1 MPACGRPTG
10 RDRSIADA
18 RPSSSSSSSSCGSD
32 GSGDSGDSG
41 GRSTT
46 ETNDTIAA
54 PAYADPEYATLLVQR
69 LLKRRLEDEL
79 PLEMLPAARHDA
91 LTPLFATDE
100 TPEQEAVMFS
110 EMLGDLGGS
119 PSELVSAPANPTAIV
134 APPLPQVPAATDDE
148 H

>member
-1 MPACGRPTG
+1 MYLCMVRACVGRPTG
-10 RDRSIADA
+10 HDRSIADA
-18 RPSSSSSSSSCGSD
+18 RPSSSSSCRSD
-32 GSGDSGDSG
+32 GSGDSC

-54 PAYADPEYATLLVQR
+54 PAYPDPEYATLLVQR

-91 LTPLFATDE
+91 LMPLFATDE

-110 EMLGDLGGS
+110 EMLGDG
-119 PSELVSAPANPTAIV
+119 
-134 APPLPQVPAATDDE
+134 AAGRHGE
-148 H
+148 AG